1 MQMTFP
7 SYRAVKMEVPRVS
20 YLADQVRG
28 KRNLAFEVLDSSL
41 WLAVRGSL
49 ASLYAF
55 GSRLWIY

>member
-1 MQMTFP
+1 MQMKSP
-7 SYRAVKMEVPRVS
+7 SYRAAKVEVPRVS

-49 ASLYAF
+49 VVLCAF
-55 GSRLWIY
+55 RSRLWI